1 MSASLRQRSALLIQ
15 ATIACALT
23 TVAAQ
28 QPRLPQIPA
37 PPPMLIVTRS
47 DRSELQNARE
57 PKARLHA
64 TFTLAEDHLRRAES
78 ATDQKKFEEASS
90 ELGRY
95 LGLIDD
101 LLAFIATLSR
111 DKGST
116 RDLYRHFEI
125 SVRSHIPRL
134 AVMRRSTPV
143 EYALHLKNAEEYIKE
158 ARSEALDSFYGQ
170 TVLREKPTPEQS
182 PSPEEQK
189 DNSGAIKRP

>member
-1 MSASLRQRSALLIQ
+1 M
-15 ATIACALT
+15 ACALT

-47 DRSELQNARE
+47 DRSRLQSAND
-57 PKARLHA
+57 PKARLRA
-64 TFTLAEDHLRRAES
+64 TFTLAEDHLKRAET
-78 ATDQKKFEEASS
+78 ATDQKKFEEALS

-101 LLAFIATLSR
+101 LRAFITTLNR

-116 RDLYRHFEI
+116 RDLYKHFEI
-125 SVRSHIPRL
+125 SVRPHIPRL
-134 AVMRRSTPV
+134 AVMRRSTPL
-143 EYALHLKNAEEYIKE
+143 EYALRLKNAEEYIKD

-170 TVLREKPTPEQS
+170 TVLRERPTPEQS
-182 PSPEEQK
+182 PSPEEPK
-189 DNSGAIKRP
+189 ENPGAIKRP

>member
-23 TVAAQ
+23 TVAGQ

-37 PPPMLIVTRS
+37 PPAMLIVTRS
-47 DRSELQNARE
+47 DRAELQSATD
-57 PKARLHA
+57 PKARLRA
-64 TFTLAEDHLRRAES
+64 TFMLAEDHLKRAET
-78 ATDQKKFEEASS
+78 ATDQKKFEESLS

-101 LLAFIATLSR
+101 LLTYIATLSR

-116 RDLYRHFEI
+116 RDLYKHFEI
-125 SVRSHIPRL
+125 SVRPHIPRI

-143 EYALHLKNAEEYIKE
+143 EYALRLKDAEEYVKN

-170 TVLREKPTPEQS
+170 TVLRERPTPDQS
-182 PSPEEQK
+182 PTPEEQK
-189 DNSGAIKRP
+189 DNPGAAKRP

>member
-1 MSASLRQRSALLIQ
+1 MSASPRQRSALLIQ

-37 PPPMLIVTRS
+37 PPPMLVVTRS
-47 DRSELQNARE
+47 DRSALQSVNDS
-57 PKARLHA
+57 KARLRA
-64 TFTLAEDHLRRAES
+64 TFTLAEDHLKRAET

-95 LGLIDD
+95 MGLIDD

-116 RDLYRHFEI
+116 RDLYKHFEI
-125 SVRSHIPRL
+125 SIRPHLPRL

-143 EYALHLKNAEEYIKE
+143 EYAMHLKNAEEYIKD

-170 TVLREKPTPEQS
+170 TVLRERPAPEQS
-182 PSPEEQK
+182 PTPQEQK
-189 DNSGAIKRP
+189 EDPGAIKRP

>member
-1 MSASLRQRSALLIQ
+1 M
-15 ATIACALT
+15 ACALT

-37 PPPMLIVTRS
+37 PPPMMLVTRS
-47 DRSELQNARE
+47 DRSELQSAND
-57 PKARLHA
+57 PKARLRA
-64 TFTLAEDHLRRAES
+64 TFTLADDHLKRAEI
-78 ATDQKKFEEASS
+78 ATDQKKFEESLS

-101 LLAFIATLSR
+101 LRAFIRTFSR

-125 SVRSHIPRL
+125 AVRPHIPRI

-143 EYALHLKNAEEYIKE
+143 EYAMRLKDAEEYIKD
-158 ARSEALDSFYGQ
+158 ARAEALDSFYGQ
-170 TVLREKPTPEQS
+170 TVLRERPAPEESPTPEA
-182 PSPEEQK
+182 PKENP
-189 DNSGAIKRP
+189 GATKRP

>member
-1 MSASLRQRSALLIQ
+1 MSASPRQRSALLIQ
-15 ATIACALT
+15 ATMACALT

-47 DRSELQNARE
+47 DRAELQSAND
-57 PKARLHA
+57 PKARLRA
-64 TFTLAEDHLRRAES
+64 TFTLAEDHLKRAET
-78 ATDQKKFEEASS
+78 ATDQKKFEESLS

-101 LLAFIATLSR
+101 VLAYIATLSR
-111 DKGST
+111 DKAST
-116 RDLYRHFEI
+116 RDLYKHFEI
-125 SVRSHIPRL
+125 SVRPHIPRI

-143 EYALHLKNAEEYIKE
+143 EYAMRLKDAEEYVKN

-170 TVLREKPTPEQS
+170 TVLRERPAPEQS
-182 PSPEEQK
+182 PTPEEQK
-189 DNSGAIKRP
+189 DNPGAVKRP

>member
-1 MSASLRQRSALLIQ
+1 MSASPRQRSALLIQ

-23 TVAAQ
+23 TVTAQ

-64 TFTLAEDHLRRAES
+64 TFTLAEDHLKRAET

-125 SVRSHIPRL
+125 SVRPHIPRL

-143 EYALHLKNAEEYIKE
+143 EYARHLKDAEEYIKG

-170 TVLREKPTPEQS
+170 TVLRERPMPEQS
-182 PSPEEQK
+182 PTPEEQK
-189 DNSGAIKRP
+189 ENPGAIKRP

>member
-1 MSASLRQRSALLIQ
+1 MQ
-15 ATIACALT
+15 ATMACALT

-47 DRSELQNARE
+47 DRSELQSAND
-57 PKARLHA
+57 PKARLRA
-64 TFTLAEDHLRRAES
+64 TFTLAEDHLKRAETS
-78 ATDQKKFEEASS
+78 TEQKKFEEASS

-101 LLAFIATLSR
+101 LLAYIATLSR

-116 RDLYRHFEI
+116 RDLYKHFEI
-125 SVRSHIPRL
+125 SIRPHIPRV

-143 EYALHLKNAEEYIKE
+143 EYAINLKSAEEYIKD

-170 TVLREKPTPEQS
+170 TVLRERPTPEQS

-189 DNSGAIKRP
+189 ENPGAIKRP

>member
-1 MSASLRQRSALLIQ
+1 MSASPRQRSALLIQ

-37 PPPMLIVTRS
+37 PPPMLTVTRS
-47 DRSELQNARE
+47 DRSQLQSATD
-57 PKARLHA
+57 PKARLRV
-64 TFTLAEDHLRRAES
+64 TFALADDHLKRAET
-78 ATDQKKFEEASS
+78 ATDQKKFDESLS
-90 ELGRY
+90 EVGRY

-101 LLAFIATLSR
+101 VLAYIATLSR

-116 RDLYRHFEI
+116 RDLYKHFEI
-125 SVRSHIPRL
+125 SVRPHIPRI

-143 EYALHLKNAEEYIKE
+143 EYAMRLKDAEEYVKD

-170 TVLREKPTPEQS
+170 TVLRERPTPEQS
-182 PSPEEQK
+182 PTPQEQK
-189 DNSGAIKRP
+189 DNPGAIKRP

>member
-1 MSASLRQRSALLIQ
+1 MSASPRQRSALLIQ

-23 TVAAQ
+23 IAAQ

-47 DRSELQNARE
+47 DRSELLSAND
-57 PKARLHA
+57 PKARLRA
-64 TFTLAEDHLRRAES
+64 TFTLAEDHLKRAET
-78 ATDQKKFEEASS
+78 ATDQKKFEEALS

-101 LLAFIATLSR
+101 LRAFIATLSR

-125 SVRSHIPRL
+125 SVRPHIPRI
-134 AVMRRSTPV
+134 AVMRRSTPL
-143 EYALHLKNAEEYIKE
+143 EYALHLKDAEEYIKE

-170 TVLREKPTPEQS
+170 TVLRERPTPEQS
-182 PSPEEQK
+182 PTPEEQK
-189 DNSGAIKRP
+189 DNPGAIKRP

>member
-1 MSASLRQRSALLIQ
+1 MSASPRQRSALLIQ

-37 PPPMLIVTRS
+37 PPPMLIVTRA
-47 DRSELQNARE
+47 DRSALQTAND
-57 PKARLHA
+57 PKSRLRT
-64 TFTLAEDHLRRAES
+64 TFTLAEDHLKRAET
-78 ATDQKKFEEASS
+78 ATDQKKFEEALS

-101 LLAFIATLSR
+101 VLAYIATLSR
-111 DKGST
+111 EKGST

-125 SVRSHIPRL
+125 SVRPHIPRI
-134 AVMRRSTPV
+134 AVMRRSTPL
-143 EYALHLKNAEEYIKE
+143 EYARHLKDAEEYIKN

-182 PSPEEQK
+182 PSPEEPK
-189 DNSGAIKRP
+189 DNPGAIKRP

>member
-1 MSASLRQRSALLIQ
+1 MSASPRQRSALLIR

-23 TVAAQ
+23 TVTAQ

-37 PPPMLIVTRS
+37 PPPMMLVTRS
-47 DRSELQNARE
+47 DRSELQSAND
-57 PKARLHA
+57 PKARLRA
-64 TFTLAEDHLRRAES
+64 TFTLADVHLKLAET

-101 LLAFIATLSR
+101 LRAFIATLSR
-111 DKGST
+111 DKAST
-116 RDLYRHFEI
+116 RDLYKHFEI
-125 SVRSHIPRL
+125 SVRPHIPRI

-143 EYALHLKNAEEYIKE
+143 EYAINLKAAEEYIKD

-170 TVLREKPTPEQS
+170 TVLRERPTPEQS
-182 PSPEEQK
+182 PTPEVPK
-189 DNSGAIKRP
+189 DNSGAIKHP

>member
-1 MSASLRQRSALLIQ
+1 MSASPRQRSALLIQ

-47 DRSELQNARE
+47 DRSELQGAND
-57 PKARLHA
+57 PKARLR
-64 TFTLAEDHLRRAES
+64 TTITLAEDHLKRAETD
-78 ATDQKKFEEASS
+78 TDQKKFEEALS

-101 LLAFIATLSR
+101 LRAFIATLSR

-125 SVRSHIPRL
+125 SVRPHIPRI
-134 AVMRRSTPV
+134 AVMRRSTPAA
-143 EYALHLKNAEEYIKE
+143 YTLNLKEAEEYIKD

-170 TVLREKPTPEQS
+170 TVLRERPAPEQS
-182 PSPEEQK
+182 PTPEDQK
-189 DNSGAIKRP
+189 DNPGAIKRP

>member
-1 MSASLRQRSALLIQ
+1 MSAALRQRSALLIQ

-23 TVAAQ
+23 TFAAQ

-47 DRSELQNARE
+47 DRSQLQSAND
-57 PKARLHA
+57 PKARLRA
-64 TFTLAEDHLRRAES
+64 TFTLAEDHLKHAET
-78 ATDQKKFEEASS
+78 ATDQKKFEEALS

-101 LLAFIATLSR
+101 LRSFITTLSR

-125 SVRSHIPRL
+125 SIRPHIPRI
-134 AVMRRSTPV
+134 AVMRRSTPL
-143 EYALHLKNAEEYIKE
+143 EYALNLKNAEEYIKD

-170 TVLREKPTPEQS
+170 TVLRERPTPEQS
-182 PSPEEQK
+182 PTPEEQK
-189 DNSGAIKRP
+189 ESPGAIKRP